1 MYVVEHINNENI
13 YIDKIDALS
22 ISVTKDIDK
31 ALRFESEEDVNLEF
45 KKFRKTITTFKI
57 VKI

>member
-1 MYVVEHINNENI
+1 MYVVEHINNDI
-13 YIDKIDALS
+13 YIDKMDALS
-22 ISVTKDIDK
+22 ISVTKDITK

-45 KKFRKTITTFKI
+45 KKFRKTMTTFKI